1 MAEWLL
7 ALERLQ
13 AVAVL
18 RQSGV
23 AYPVANGLHI
33 IGIGLLIGAIAV
45 LDLRILRSRSASEW
59 RPVLAHAVPVAAAGL
74 ALALITGA
82 MLFSVRASL
91 YIQNPALL
99 VKWGLIALGLLN
111 IAIFH
116 AMLRRR
122 EPQTNT
128 GAGLKACA
136 ASSLAIWTGA
146 IFAGRW
152 IAFID

>member
-1 MAEWLL
+1 MQEFLL
-7 ALERLQ
+7 TIERLP

-23 AYPVANGLHI
+23 AYPVVSALHI
-33 IGIGLLIGAIAV
+33 IGIGLLIGGIAV
-45 LDLRILRSRSASEW
+45 LDLRILRSHQAGEW
-59 RPVLAHAVPVAAAGL
+59 RPVLTNAVAVAAAGL
-74 ALALITGA
+74 ALATITGV

-99 VKWGLIALGLLN
+99 LKWGLIALGLFN

-116 AMLRRR
+116 AMLQRL
-122 EPQTNT
+122 EPQTKT

-136 ASSLAIWTGA
+136 ASSLTIWIAA

-152 IAFID
+152 IAFLD